1 MDALSMRRCSAWR
14 RGNHGG
20 RPPAAVRRRSAA
32 ANARR
37 PPLPRPPAGAAAQRG
52 ARLVVHNSRQSL
64 TPWAATQPGA
74 GGGVGDKLLPLIRT
88 PFDLIAL
95 PGRVALGT
103 LQSLPEV
110 LEKM

>member
-1 MDALSMRRCSAWR
+1 M
-14 RGNHGG
+14 
-20 RPPAAVRRRSAA
+20 RRRSS
-32 ANARR
+32 ARR
-37 PPLPRPPAGAAAQRG
+37 CRRRRLLNTHTNPRIAGASARRG

-64 TPWAATQPGA
+64 SPWGAPQPPS
-74 GGGVGDKLLPLIRT
+74 GGGVGDRLLPLIRT

-103 LQSLPEV
+103 LQSLPEL